1 MSRFMLD
8 CASSRPV
15 DADVAQWLAM
25 AATRAWAP
33 VTGGYHEA
41 KISQALLQQAAQTVA
56 TATGGGGGG
65 AWFAADP
72 TTAVAHAVLDV
83 LTHGVYEVVVTGEAD
98 AIVLQQ
104 SSASAAAQAGVAH
117 AVVGV
122 DSRGRLLD
130 LPDRAVVVTGAVNQ
144 EIGTVQPDF
153 GDWAAA
159 CGSAVVL
166 DATSAWG
173 WLDLPYWDRLIFDPR
188 AVGATAGA
196 VAVVSRDNRRPVPFD
211 NVPAAVAAGLAMER
225 WQSAAPTDRITAR
238 RQVKRI
244 VERIRAEV
252 PDVQI
257 HGGKDDDAPHI
268 LSISVLYIDAEA
280 LQTRLDAQGYAV
292 GSGSACASRSGQP
305 SHVLSAIGALTSG
318 NVRLGLPPGL
328 PEAAVEAF
336 IDAFVAVVAQVRR
349 EMGTQDL

>member
-15 DADVAQWLAM
+15 DADVAQWLGM

-41 KISQALLQQAAQTVA
+41 KISQALLHQAAATVA
-56 TATGGGGGG
+56 GATGGTS
-65 AWFAADP
+65 AWFTADP
-72 TTAVAHAVLDV
+72 PTAVAHAVLDV
-83 LTHGVYEVVVTGEAD
+83 LTRRAYEVVVTGQAD

-104 SSASAAAQAGVAH
+104 SSVNAAAQAGVAH
-117 AVVGV
+117 TVVGV

-130 LPDRAVVVTGAVNQ
+130 LPDRAVVVTSAVNQ

-153 GDWAAA
+153 GGWAAA

-196 VAVVSRDNRRPVPFD
+196 VAVVSRDNRRSVPFD

-257 HGGKDDDAPHI
+257 HGGQHDDAPHI